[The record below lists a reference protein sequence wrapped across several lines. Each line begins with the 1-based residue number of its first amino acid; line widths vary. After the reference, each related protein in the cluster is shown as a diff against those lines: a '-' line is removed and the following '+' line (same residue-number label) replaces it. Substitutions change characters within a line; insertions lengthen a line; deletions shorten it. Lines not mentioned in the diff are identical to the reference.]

1 MSEKYKMMFG
11 AEGGFENKAHVRA
24 YINYLCRTDESQT
37 WTADNTGNDQIIL
50 CTPELSIDKLTD
62 ILDTRRSFARETDL
76 IVQHLGAYVDA
87 NKLLALRKSTI
98 EFDNKELTEFDG
110 DMTRLFI
117 ELIEKM
123 QKHENIIP
131 VAAVSHEEKDDDLGC
146 RIELLYFNYTEYSL
160 IDVI

>member
-24 YINYLCRTDESQT
+24 YINYLCRTDETQK
-37 WTADNTGNDQIIL
+37 WTADNTGNGQIII
-50 CTPELSIDKLTD
+50 CTPEMSINKMTNV
-62 ILDTRRSFARETDL
+62 LDTRKQYARETDL
-76 IVQHLGAYVDA
+76 IVQRLGGYVDA
-87 NKLLALRKSTI
+87 NKLLSLRKCTI
-98 EFDNKELTEFDG
+98 EFENKELTEFDG

-117 ELIEKM
+117 EVIEKM
-123 QKHENIIP
+123 QNHDNIIP